1 VVDTEPSVNLLTR
14 RTALRLAAL
23 GSVCLL
29 LAGCGGQSP
38 SALDAAGSGAKTV
51 ERLTWLLFAVGGA
64 VCVLITAGVLWAAWR
79 RRRPDVRVRH
89 GGRTAVVVAGVALP
103 AVVLTVVYGIG
114 LGDMRALQQPGTP
127 AAVTVDVIGHIWW
140 WEVRYPDRGVVTANE
155 IHVPTGEVVHLRL
168 TTADVNHSFWVP
180 QLMPKTDLVAGRVN
194 DTWIKA
200 QRDGTFAGRC
210 AEYCGLQ
217 HAHMGFEVVAQP
229 VADFDRWVS
238 QQAAPVEASSDPLAQ
253 RGRQVFESASCA
265 SCHTVRGTTA
275 HGDVGPD
282 LTHVGTRSTLG
293 AGTIPNTKGYLAGWI
308 SNSQTIKP
316 GNKMPPQPLSPED
329 LRALVAFLDGG
340 SP

>member
-1 VVDTEPSVNLLTR
+1 MPEPATGLSGRRGRTGTGAAVLVAVSLLLT
-14 RTALRLAAL
+14 
-23 GSVCLL
+23 
-29 LAGCGGQSP
+29 GCAGQSP

-51 ERLTWLLFAVGGA
+51 EGLTWLLFAVGAA
-64 VCVLITAGVLWAAWR
+64 VCVLITAGVLWAVWR
-79 RRRPDVRVRH
+79 RRRPDVQIRR

-140 WEVRYPDRGVVTANE
+140 WEVRYPDEGVVTANE
-155 IHVPTGEVVHLRL
+155 IHVPTGEVVHVRL

-200 QRDGTFAGRC
+200 ERDGTFPGRC

-217 HAHMGFEVVAQP
+217 HAHMGFQVVAQP
-229 VADFDRWVS
+229 AADFERWVDE
-238 QQAAPVEASSDPLAQ
+238 QEAPVQPSTDPLAQ

-282 LTHVGTRSTLG
+282 LTHVASRSTLG

-316 GNKMPPQPLSPED
+316 GNKMPPQPLSPQD

>member
-1 VVDTEPSVNLLTR
+1 MRERHPTPARRRCGHAAVVAVTASVL
-14 RTALRLAAL
+14 
-23 GSVCLL
+23 S
-29 LAGCGGQSP
+29 GCAGQSP
-38 SALDAAGSGAKTV
+38 STLDAAGSGARTV
-51 ERLTWLLFAVGGA
+51 EHLTWLLFAVGGA
-64 VCVLITAGVLWAAWR
+64 VCVLITAGVLWAALR
-79 RRRPDVRVRH
+79 RRRPDVQVRP
-89 GGRTAVVVAGVALP
+89 GGRKVVVVAGVALP
-103 AVVLTVVYGIG
+103 AVVLTIVYGIG

-140 WEVRYPDRGVVTANE
+140 WEVRYPDKDVVTANE

-200 QRDGTFAGRC
+200 DRDGTFPGRC

-229 VADFDRWVS
+229 AAQFEQWVG
-238 QQAAPVEASSDPLAQ
+238 QQASPVAASSDPLAQ
-253 RGRQVFESASCA
+253 RGRQVFESASCS

-282 LTHVGTRSTLG
+282 LTHVATRSALG
-293 AGTIPNTKGYLAGWI
+293 AEAVPNTRADLARWI
-308 SNSQTIKP
+308 SNSQAVKP
-316 GNKMPPQPLSPED
+316 GNKMPPQPLAPDD
-329 LRALVAFLDGG
+329 LRALVAFLDGPG
-340 SP
+340 S